1 MKIDYENLKNEVI
14 SSLEKNRIWVLS
26 TASNGNISSRSM
38 SIINKGLDIYFQTN
52 KCYIKHN
59 QMQENNNVALCYNN
73 ISIEGIAEEI
83 GNWKDEKNKELMELY
98 KSIHLG
104 SFNAYG
110 LLEGQVVYKVTPEK
124 IKLWKYINGTP
135 IRQNLYVYEKIA
147 EQLDFM

>member
-26 TASNGNISSRSM
+26 TTSNGNISSRSM

-52 KCYIKHN
+52 KCYTKHN

-83 GNWKDEKNKELMELY
+83 GSWKDEKNKELVELY
-98 KSIHLG
+98 KSVHLS

-110 LLEGQVVYKVTPEK
+110 LLEGQVVYKVTPK
-124 IKLWKYINGTP
+124 IIKLWKYLNGTP
-135 IRQNLYVYEKIA
+135 IRQNLYVYKKIA

>member
-14 SSLEKNRIWVLS
+14 SSLEKNKIWVLS
-26 TASNGNISSRSM
+26 TTSNNNISSRSM

-52 KCYIKHN
+52 KCYIKHD
-59 QMQENNNVALCYNN
+59 QMLENNNVALCYNN
-73 ISIEGIAEEI
+73 ISIEGIADEI

-98 KSIHLG
+98 KSVHLS

-110 LLEGQVVYKVTPEK
+110 LLEGQIVYKVTPK
-124 IKLWKYINGTP
+124 IIKLWKYINGIP

>member
-14 SSLEKNRIWVLS
+14 SSLIKNRIWVLS
-26 TASNGNISSRSM
+26 TTSNGNVSSRSM
-38 SIINKGLDIYFQTN
+38 SIINNGLDIYFQTN

-83 GNWKDEKNKELMELY
+83 GSWKDEKNKELMELY
-98 KSIHLG
+98 KSIHLS

-110 LLEGQVVYKVTPEK
+110 LLEGQVVYKVTPK
-124 IKLWKYINGTP
+124 IIKLWKYINGTP
-135 IRQNLYVYEKIA
+135 IRQNLHVYEEIA

>member
-1 MKIDYENLKNEVI
+1 MEIDYENLMNEVI

-26 TASNGNISSRSM
+26 TTSNGNISSRSM
-38 SIINKGLDIYFQTN
+38 SIINNGLDIYFQTN

-59 QMQENNNVALCYNN
+59 QMQENNNIALCYNN

-98 KSIHLG
+98 KSIHLS

-110 LLEGQVVYKVTPEK
+110 LLEGQVVYKVTPNI

>member
-26 TASNGNISSRSM
+26 TTSNGNISSRSM

-52 KCYIKHN
+52 KCYTKHN

-83 GNWKDEKNKELMELY
+83 GSWKDEKNKELMELY
-98 KSIHLG
+98 KSVHLS

-110 LLEGQVVYKVTPEK
+110 LLEGQVVYKVTPK
-124 IKLWKYINGTP
+124 IIKLWKYVNGTP
-135 IRQNLYVYEKIA
+135 IRQNLYVYKKIA